1 MYNQGIGQEAQMH
14 IQRKFNVVLTEVFVG
29 PVKNVCG
36 IKENIDLRNVKSK
49 FLSSVSGPYVSV
61 SCC

>member
-1 MYNQGIGQEAQMH
+1 MH